1 MGELLVWFYCL
12 PLEGAAALLA
22 LGAGIL
28 WLLEKKWGQTRL
40 FRSGVRLCFAL
51 WLGAILYTTLLSREP
66 GSSSLISVDPFSPL
80 LQWLS
85 GKNREAMRSA
95 LMNTALFFPGGV
107 LLGAWL
113 PRHWPVGR
121 RAAVG
126 AILLGLLSL
135 GIECTQYVFFLGRA
149 ETGDVLFNTL
159 GALLGL
165 LSGGGKERK

>member
-12 PLEGAAALLA
+12 PLEGAAARLA
-22 LGAGIL
+22 LGAVIF

-40 FRSGVRLCFAL
+40 FQAGVRLCFAL
-51 WLGAILYTTLLSREP
+51 WLGAILYATLLSREP
-66 GSSSLISVDPFSPL
+66 GSSSVISMNPLSPL

-85 GKNREAMRSA
+85 GENREAMRSA
-95 LMNTALFFPGGV
+95 LMNTALFFPGGL

-113 PRHWPVGR
+113 PRRWPVGR

-126 AILLGLLSL
+126 TMVLGLLSL
-135 GIECTQYVFFLGRA
+135 GIEYTQYVFSLGRA
-149 ETGDVLFNTL
+149 EADDVLFNTL
-159 GALLGL
+159 GALLDL

>member
-1 MGELLVWFYCL
+1 MGELLIWFYCL
-12 PLEGAAALLA
+12 PLEQAAALLA
-22 LGAGIL
+22 LSAVIFR
-28 WLLEKKWGQTRL
+28 LLEKKWGQTRL
-40 FRSGVRLCFAL
+40 FQAGVRLCFAL

-66 GSSSLISVDPFSPL
+66 GSSSVISMNPLSPL

-85 GKNREAMRSA
+85 GENREAMRSA
-95 LMNTALFFPGGV
+95 LMNTALFFSGGV

-113 PRHWPVGR
+113 PRRWSLGR

-126 AILLGLLSL
+126 ATALGLLSL
-135 GIECTQYVFFLGRA
+135 GIECIQYVFSLGRA
-149 ETGDVLFNTL
+149 EADDILFNTL